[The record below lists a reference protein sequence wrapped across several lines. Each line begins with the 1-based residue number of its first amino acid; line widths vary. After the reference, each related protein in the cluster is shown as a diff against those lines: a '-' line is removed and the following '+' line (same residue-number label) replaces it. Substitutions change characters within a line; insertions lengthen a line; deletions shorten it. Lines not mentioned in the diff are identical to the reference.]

1 MIIVHYGAF
10 IQRLC
15 GQDAKFI
22 LDFLKINVKFWSAV
36 RYYSWNR
43 KNRKNRSILKGE
55 IMFSS
60 KGLRNVVLVT
70 TVAILAAGGVWASE
84 AKKKRQPAG
93 MMWAIPAKSL
103 FCVRINKFDATLD
116 AANDFLKDVAPE
128 SFDAKAALLSK
139 LGGLL
144 GDEKLRGINK
154 KGNIAIFGLNVP
166 GESAAPGP
174 MGNMF
179 IGALLPITKY
189 DNFISKN
196 PNCGEPDDEGIST
209 ISVNGNT
216 IGLATNFRRFALLC
230 PPNTRDKLIK
240 VKKLLNQRKQSL
252 GRSLDA
258 NERKQAASSPV
269 WVYLNVKQGSQM
281 IQPMLFGG
289 LQMMKAQLEKA
300 KESGEGPP
308 IDPAGII
315 NFYSGILNTVLNG
328 TENVTV
334 ALAPS
339 AEACS
344 VTLGLKPVPDSV
356 MATMVGEPLDGDLD
370 HMLGYLDDGA
380 MFNVATKVDHEN
392 LKTTY
397 VWLFKLIGEMI
408 PGGIP
413 EADLEQL
420 QQLTTKMIDAMGD
433 SLAIT
438 FGGNTDGSSPF
449 VGKYVIEVK
458 DEKAFKEVLEK
469 ELQLMEEGAFA
480 DLYKSFGMEMD
491 VEIDRDTGTYKGV
504 KIGAAK
510 VAFKSGGD
518 DAMQAQMFEKMFGDG
533 IDYRWAFEKG
543 NCVYTIGSDADKT
556 VRELID
562 QVRAGGPKQISSEMK
577 AALEAIPDS
586 DKVDV
591 VGTLNYVRVINTFGL
606 MLFQG
611 GDDMTQL
618 KVETKSNIAF
628 AGRTT
633 EDGKMKLQIVLPKKH
648 LQELQSVFKTL
659 IPLMEK
665 QQKELREKQ
674 SSEQT

>member
-1 MIIVHYGAF
+1 
-10 IQRLC
+10 
-15 GQDAKFI
+15 
-22 LDFLKINVKFWSAV
+22 
-36 RYYSWNR
+36 
-43 KNRKNRSILKGE
+43 
-55 IMFSS
+55 MFSS
-60 KGLRNVVLVT
+60 RSLRNVILAA
-70 TVAILAAGGVWASE
+70 TVAIMAAGGVWASE
-84 AKKKRQPAG
+84 AKKKRQAAG

-103 FCVRINKFDATLD
+103 FCVRINKFDSTLD
-116 AANDFLKDVAPE
+116 AVNEFLKDVAPE
-128 SFDAKAALLSK
+128 SLDAKEALLSK

-144 GDEKLRGINK
+144 GDNDLKGVNK
-154 KGNIAIFGLNVP
+154 KGNIAIFGLMVE
-166 GESAAPGP
+166 GESATPGP

-179 IGALLPITKY
+179 IGALLPVTKY
-189 DNFISKN
+189 ENFISRN
-196 PNCGEPDDEGIST
+196 SNCGEPDEQGIST
-209 ISVNGNT
+209 ITVNGQPK
-216 IGLATNFRRFALLC
+216 GLATNFRRFALIC
-230 PPNTRDKLIK
+230 PPNARENLIK
-240 VKKLLNQRKQSL
+240 VKKLLAQRKQSL
-252 GRSLDA
+252 GRGLDA
-258 NERKQAASSPV
+258 DERKQAASSPV

-289 LQMMKAQLEKA
+289 LEMMKAQLNKA
-300 KESGEGPP
+300 KESGEKLPM
-308 IDPAGII
+308 DPAGII
-315 NFYSGILNTVLNG
+315 SFYRGILETVLNG
-328 TENVTV
+328 TENITV

-344 VTLGLKPVPDSV
+344 MNLGLKPVPDSV

-420 QQLTTKMIDAMGD
+420 QQLTTKMIDAMSD

-491 VEIDRDTGTYKGV
+491 VEIDRDAGTYKGV

-586 DKVDV
+586 DKDDV
-591 VGTLNYVRVINTFGL
+591 VGTLNYVRAINTFGF
-606 MLFQG
+606 MIFQG
-611 GDDMTQL
+611 DADITQL
-618 KVETKSNIAF
+618 NVESKSNIAF

-633 EDGKMKLQIVLPKKH
+633 EDGIMKLQIVMPKKH
-648 LQELQSVFKTL
+648 LQEIQTAFKKL
-659 IPLMEK
+659 IPLIEK
-665 QQKELREKQ
+665 QQRELREKQ
-674 SSEQT
+674 KSDQS